1 VLEGLPSRRKRH
13 QEKRKDPSRFRTYSF
28 ILTIVIITVIVGASY
43 YQTRPTV
50 EHIPGSFV
58 FNPQDWMAYVP
69 ADAEFVGYVNYAQAY
84 AVSGNSS
91 LFGMNVL
98 IDLPQLGFSV
108 IPADLLY
115 EVAIQLP
122 EPQYSGAALVLQV
135 SAGMQSSLTE
145 LLTSANRTKIGEP
158 LSYDGFKVYGVL
170 MRELG
175 DKSASLGY
183 LAIINHQI
191 ILSND
196 KDSGLLNVKAILD
209 QTASNGES
217 LFDNATV
224 RSGVY
229 ATGVTDQSYIALFVG
244 RFPTQLNDTEMAAKS
259 VIGTGGSIQ
268 VSRALL
274 FPSSDIALQRWDQAH
289 TIYRD
294 ADSYRILDSWL
305 VVTYNYPLTRIQA
318 EIIGI

>member
-1 VLEGLPSRRKRH
+1 
-13 QEKRKDPSRFRTYSF
+13 
-28 ILTIVIITVIVGASY
+28 VIIGVSY
-43 YQTRPTV
+43 YQARPSV
-50 EHIPGSFV
+50 EHIPDSFV
-58 FNPQDWMAYVP
+58 FSSQEWMAFVP
-69 ADAEFVGYVNYAQAY
+69 SDAEFVGYVNYAQAY

-108 IPADLLY
+108 IPADLVY

-122 EPQYSGAALVLQV
+122 EPQYNGAALVLQV
-135 SAGMQSSLTE
+135 SAGTQTSLRE
-145 LLTSANRTKIGEP
+145 LLASANQTKIGIP
-158 LSYDGFKVYGVL
+158 MRYDGYTVYGLLVQ
-170 MRELG
+170 ELG

-183 LAIINHQI
+183 LAVVNHQI

-209 QTASNGES
+209 QTASDAKS
-217 LFDNATV
+217 LFDDATV
-224 RSGVY
+224 RRGVY
-229 ATGVTDQSYIALFVG
+229 ATGVTDQSYVALFVG

-259 VIGTGGSIQ
+259 VIGSGGSIQ

-289 TIYRD
+289 TVYRD

-305 VVTYNYPLTRIQA
+305 VVTYDYPLTRIQA
-318 EIIGI
+318 EIIGM

>member
-1 VLEGLPSRRKRH
+1 
-13 QEKRKDPSRFRTYSF
+13 
-28 ILTIVIITVIVGASY
+28 
-43 YQTRPTV
+43 
-50 EHIPGSFV
+50 
-58 FNPQDWMAYVP
+58 MAYVP

-98 IDLPQLGFSV
+98 MDLPQLGFSV

-158 LSYDGFKVYGVL
+158 LSYDGFKVYGLL
-170 MRELG
+170 MQELG

-183 LAIINHQI
+183 LAIVNHQI

-224 RSGVY
+224 RTGVY